1 MANNAARPPKIN
13 PLTTS
18 ETFTTFTNWQQ
29 TLIYTL
35 GLDNRFTPLM
45 RDDAVWEDG
54 DSVDHGFVAD
64 VQLMVANAD
73 GGPDIPDPNQVVRTA
88 ADKVRTLHLML
99 GQIANYCNVIARHQ
113 IIYESTSLDSIW
125 DMIREHYGFNVTGQR
140 FLDLTAIRLRP
151 GEKPADLY
159 QRLVCFFTDNL
170 FTRASRLTHKGRA
183 PLVDE
188 KLTPTIQNT
197 IVLLWLERVHVG
209 LPGLVKQRYGTELRN
224 RTLASLKSEIANALD
239 SMLEELNSAT
249 AGVDSR
255 VMRLP
260 QPSRF
265 SNNNNQS
272 RFPNSTRGSQ
282 YNRNSRMPQRRD
294 NNGPNPKLCSLC
306 KTANIS
312 GWDTHY
318 LSQCKHISD
327 RDRKML
333 SSSSRVRQTEVD
345 DYDDVEYDEFEEV
358 CDTIDN
364 GLFIDNPPPASFR
377 RVTTRKSPHMACF
390 YNHYPVQVCLDP
402 GSESNLV
409 SQRFASH
416 AGVQISTQG
425 VHQGAVQADANSRL
439 DIVGEVKNV
448 TLRRGSHVFTLDAL
462 VTKQDVGDII
472 AGEPFLEQ
480 NDIAVR
486 SAKKQIIIRG
496 NEIISYSSAADS
508 TSL

>member
-1 MANNAARPPKIN
+1 MAHNAARPPKIN

-29 TLIYTL
+29 ALIYTL
-35 GLDNRFTPLM
+35 GLDARFTALM
-45 RDDAVWEDG
+45 MEDAIWEDG
-54 DSVDHGFVAD
+54 EAVNHGFVD
-64 VQLMVANAD
+64 DIQFMVANGD
-73 GGPDIPDPNQVVRTA
+73 GEQVPDPNQVVRTA
-88 ADKVRTLHLML
+88 AEKVRTLHLML

-140 FLDLTAIRLRP
+140 FLDLAAIRLRT

-183 PLVDE
+183 PVVDE

-197 IVLLWLERVHVG
+197 IVLLWLERIHVG
-209 LPGLVKQRYGTELRN
+209 LPGLVKQRFGTELRN
-224 RTLASLKSEIANALD
+224 RTLSSLKSEIAQGLD

-249 AGVDSR
+249 AGGDSR

-260 QPSRF
+260 QSSRF
-265 SNNNNQS
+265 NNNNQS
-272 RFPNSTRGSQ
+272 RFPNSNRGSQ
-282 YNRNSRMPQRRD
+282 YNRNSRVPQRRD
-294 NNGPNPKLCSLC
+294 GNAPNPRLCSLC
-306 KTANIS
+306 KTANIP
-312 GWDTHY
+312 GWDSHF

-327 RDRKML
+327 RDRRMM
-333 SSSSRVRQTEVD
+333 SSSARVRQTEVD
-345 DYDDVEYDEFEEV
+345 DYDDDAEYDEIDEV
-358 CDTIDN
+358 CDTFDN
-364 GLFIDNPPPASFR
+364 GLFIDNPPNASFR

-390 YNHYPVQVCLDP
+390 YNHYPAQVCLDT

-409 SQRFASH
+409 SSRFATH
-416 AGVQISTQG
+416 AGIPISTQG
-425 VHQGAVQADANSRL
+425 VHQGAVQADANSKL
-439 DIVGEVKNV
+439 DIVGEVKSV

-462 VTKQDVGDII
+462 VTRQDVGDII
-472 AGEPFLEQ
+472 AGEPFLER

-496 NEIISYSSAADS
+496 NEIISYPSAADS
-508 TSL
+508 SSL